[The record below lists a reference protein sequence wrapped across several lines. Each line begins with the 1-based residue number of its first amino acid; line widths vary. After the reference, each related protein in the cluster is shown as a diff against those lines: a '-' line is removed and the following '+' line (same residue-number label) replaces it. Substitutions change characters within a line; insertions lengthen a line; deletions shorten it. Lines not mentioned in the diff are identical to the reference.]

1 MKKYNAPKV
10 RESKSG
16 FQLLTTI
23 WLVPLLALIIALWLA
38 SQYYAKIGPTI
49 KISFKSNAGL
59 IANQSQIKLRDVT
72 VGMVT
77 QISLAEDGNGVVV
90 KAQMNKEVASYLN
103 HKAKLW
109 IVHPDVGSHGVS
121 GLDTLLSGSYI
132 ELHGVK
138 EEYTQKR
145 FIGLENPY
153 IDSEAKG
160 KYYLLSAPASY
171 NVSEGSNVY
180 FRMIKVGRVE
190 RVGIAP
196 NGEKVNF
203 TVFVEQKY
211 TPYINNKSQ
220 FYAQSTFSVDFS
232 QAKFDMSMA
241 SLSQIV
247 HGGISIYTPLQ
258 TLHKKN
264 QYKINK
270 GDLFPLYKS
279 LAQMKEKQLMHGDK
293 NQIYKF
299 VFDHTSNKLEIG
311 SPIQFQGFQ
320 VGYITDIEN
329 HFDKKQH
336 SMKSEIYALVYKSAF
351 QDKHHP
357 EQNSTIEKLVQ
368 NGLKAKINQFLPL
381 VGAEYIELVF
391 DKTHRATLQQDN
403 NYTLFPTLAKKSS
416 SSVMDDVKQLL
427 AKLNNLPL
435 ESLLRS
441 ATKLIDDNNK
451 PVQKVL
457 TDLDKI
463 LVENQKPIKKIVKDL
478 DKLIINLK
486 TTVDNVNNLT
496 QGESLQ
502 QLPEDMSRTLQ
513 EVDETLRQLQYFSQG
528 YSADSTFSA
537 ELSATLRELSLA
549 AESIERVSR
558 KLEKKPNSLLLGDD

>member
-10 RESKSG
+10 KESKGG
-16 FQLLTTI
+16 FQLLTAI
-23 WLVPLLALIIALWLA
+23 WLVPMLALIIALWLA
-38 SQYYAKIGPTI
+38 FQYYAKIGPII

-72 VGMVT
+72 IGMVT
-77 QISLAEDGNGVVV
+77 QISLAEDGNGVIV

-138 EEYTQKR
+138 EEYTQNR
-145 FIGLENPY
+145 FIGLESPY
-153 IDSEAKG
+153 IDTDAKG
-160 KYYLLSAPASY
+160 KYYLLSAPKSY
-171 NVSEGSNVY
+171 NISEGSNVY

-203 TVFVEQKY
+203 TVFVEQQY
-211 TPYINNKSQ
+211 TPYINNKSH
-220 FYAQSTFSVDFS
+220 FYARSTFSIDFS
-232 QAKFDMSMA
+232 QAKLNMSMA

-258 TLHKKN
+258 TLHQQKK
-264 QYKINK
+264 YKIAK
-270 GDLFPLYKS
+270 GHLFPLYKN
-279 LAQMKEKQLMHGDK
+279 LAQMKEKQLMHGDN

-299 VFDHTSNKLEIG
+299 LFNHPSNKLEIG

-329 HFDKKQH
+329 SFDEQNRSIKSEVYALLYKNAFKDSQH
-336 SMKSEIYALVYKSAF
+336 S
-351 QDKHHP
+351 D
-357 EQNSTIEKLVQ
+357 QNNTIERLVAH
-368 NGLKAKINQFLPL
+368 GLKAKINNFLPL
-381 VGAEYIELVF
+381 IGAEYIELVF
-391 DKTHRATLQQDN
+391 NTTHRGTLQEDN
-403 NYTLFPTLAKKSS
+403 NYTLFPTIKEKKSTS
-416 SSVMDDVKQLL
+416 IMNDVQELL
-427 AKLNNLPL
+427 VKLNRLPL
-435 ESLLRS
+435 ENLLIS

-463 LVENQKPIKKIVKDL
+463 LVENKKPIKKIVKDL
-478 DKLIINLK
+478 DKLIRNLE
-486 TTVDNVNNLT
+486 TTVNNVNLLT
-496 QGESLQ
+496 QSESLQ

-513 EVDETLRQLQYFSQG
+513 EVDETLRKLQYFTDG